1 MANGLHTK
9 NIGIGYNK
17 GMSEQRTSNAV
28 GSFISEREEFTT
40 NGVSQIGSVI
50 GGGFTLNGSSYEYRD
65 LEDVNKSREI
75 GINLTFTPG
84 VVEIYINGL
93 PTGSYKGGVS
103 VGTSLTYGEL
113 DNVSRVKTTID
124 ELTKVNISN
133 SGDRL
138 SSINGDMTN
147 RVEVIKDKNIATT
160 TYDLG
165 TEYWLN
171 DYSRENFNTDIAKA
185 DNKIERVSEIL
196 RAVIQNDDKDISKY
210 YRDRLYVRIKSE

>member
-1 MANGLHTK
+1 MWK
-9 NIGIGYNK
+9 
-17 GMSEQRTSNAV
+17 
-28 GSFISEREEFTT
+28 

-84 VVEIYINGL
+84 VVEIYRNGF

-133 SGDRL
+133 AGDRL
-138 SSINGDMTN
+138 SSINRDMIN

-171 DYSRENFNTDIAKA
+171 DYNRENFNTDIAKA

>member
-1 MANGLHTK
+1 M
-9 NIGIGYNK
+9 
-17 GMSEQRTSNAV
+17 
-28 GSFISEREEFTT
+28 
-40 NGVSQIGSVI
+40 
-50 GGGFTLNGSSYEYRD
+50 
-65 LEDVNKSREI
+65 
-75 GINLTFTPG
+75 
-84 VVEIYINGL
+84 
-93 PTGSYKGGVS
+93 
-103 VGTSLTYGEL
+103 